1 MPGDRQTAVSMA
13 SLSRRSLLQM
23 GIGGA
28 ALTTLGASPGR
39 AQSSN
44 IKIGF
49 PVPLTGPY
57 GSEAADQVRCAQ
69 LAIEDFNKTGGLNG
83 RMAELLVRDD
93 KLNPAEA
100 VTRTLELIEKDRAD
114 MIVGSLSGA
123 VQLAVN
129 EACKARGVTY
139 NALSL
144 SDRLNEASDFGPTSY
159 HEGMAPYF
167 SVGALGRYVFANMG
181 KKVAYL
187 IADYEFGYEMRRAFQ
202 IVGDQ
207 MGAQA
212 VLDVKHPLGM
222 QDFSSLFPKIL
233 SAKPDILCL
242 LNFGR
247 DQLNALKQA
256 SEFGLKE
263 RMKIVVGAL
272 SSTQRI
278 AGGAEAYADVIGASN
293 YYWAAENI
301 FPSAKAFNAAYAEK
315 YAGGVPSDYGS
326 YGYGGVRSMLELAR
340 KAGSVEATA
349 LTAAVGSGFKFD
361 LYKGPQTIRGCDHQS
376 VQAVFVLRSKPE
388 SQMKN
393 AKDAFDIVTVAEADE
408 SKLRTCSEL
417 GHKT

>member
-1 MPGDRQTAVSMA
+1 MA
-13 SLSRRSLLQM
+13 DKIRSAPQLSRRSALRYGAGGVAFGMSALLTPARAQ
-23 GIGGA
+23 
-28 ALTTLGASPGR
+28 ASP
-39 AQSSN
+39 
-44 IKIGF
+44 IKVGF

-57 GSEAADQVRCAQ
+57 GSEASDQVRCAQ

-83 RMAELLVRDD
+83 RLAELLVRDD
-93 KLNPAEA
+93 KLNPSEA
-100 VTRTLELIEKDRAD
+100 VTRTLELIEKDKAD

-129 EACKARGVTY
+129 DACKARGVTY

-144 SDRLNEASDFGPTSY
+144 SDRINEATDFGPTTF

-167 SVGALGRYVFANMG
+167 SVGALGQYVFANMG

-202 IVGDQ
+202 VVGDK

-222 QDFSSLFPKIL
+222 QDFSSLFPRIL
-233 SAKPDILCL
+233 AAKPDILCV

-256 SEFGLKE
+256 SEFGLKD

-278 AGGAEAYADVIGASN
+278 AGGADAYADVIGASN
-293 YYWAAENI
+293 YYWAAEERY
-301 FPSAKAFNAAYAEK
+301 PSSKAFNASYAAK
-315 YAGGVPSDYGS
+315 YGGGVPSDYGS

-340 KAGSVEATA
+340 KAGSVEASA
-349 LTAAVGSGFKFD
+349 LSSAVGAGFKFD
-361 LYKGPQTIRGCDHQS
+361 LYKGPQVIRGCDHQS
-376 VQAVFVLRSKPE
+376 DQAVFVLRSKPE
-388 SQMKN
+388 AQMKSP
-393 AKDAFDIVTVAEADE
+393 KDTFEIVTIAEADE
-408 SKLRTCSEL
+408 SKLRTCAEL

>member
-1 MPGDRQTAVSMA
+1 MTDTFRAA
-13 SLSRRSLLQM
+13 RRFSRRTVLQAGAG
-23 GIGGA
+23 GIALGMSGWRSA
-28 ALTTLGASPGR
+28 AQ
-39 AQSSN
+39 AQTST

-57 GSEAADQVRCAQ
+57 GSEAADQARCAL
-69 LAIEDFNKTGGLNG
+69 LAIEDFNRTGGLKG
-83 RMAELLVRDD
+83 RLAELLVRDD

-100 VTRTLELIEKDRAD
+100 VTRTLELIEKDKAD
-114 MIVGSLSGA
+114 LIVGSLSGA

-144 SDRLNEASDFGPTSY
+144 SDRINEATDFGPTTY

-167 SVGALGRYVFANMG
+167 SVGALGRYVFAHMG

-202 IVGDQ
+202 VVGDQ

-233 SAKPDILCL
+233 NAKPDILCL

-256 SEFGLKE
+256 SEFGLKD

-278 AGGAEAYADVIGASN
+278 AGGTDAYSGVIGASN
-293 YYWAAENI
+293 YYWAAEDRY
-301 FPSAKAFNAAYAEK
+301 PSSKAFNAAYAAK
-315 YAGGVPSDYGS
+315 YGGGVPSDYGS
-326 YGYGGVRSMLELAR
+326 YGYGGVRKLAR
-340 KAGSVEATA
+340 KAGSVEASA

-361 LYKGPQTIRGCDHQS
+361 LYKGPEIIRACDHQS
-376 VQAVFVLRSKPE
+376 VQAVFVLRSKAE
-388 SQMKN
+388 AEMKSP
-393 AKDAFDIVTVAEADE
+393 KDTFEIVTVAESDE
-408 SKLRTCSEL
+408 SKLRTCAEL
-417 GHKT
+417 GHKA

>member
-1 MPGDRQTAVSMA
+1 MTDTFRAA
-13 SLSRRSLLQM
+13 RRFSRRTALQVGAG
-23 GIGGA
+23 GIALGVSAWRSA
-28 ALTTLGASPGR
+28 AQ
-39 AQSSN
+39 AQTST

-57 GSEAADQVRCAQ
+57 GSEAADQARCAQ
-69 LAIEDFNKTGGLNG
+69 LAIEDFNRTGGLKG
-83 RMAELLVRDD
+83 RLAELLVRDD

-100 VTRTLELIEKDRAD
+100 VTRTLELIEKDKAD
-114 MIVGSLSGA
+114 LIVGSLSGA

-144 SDRLNEASDFGPTSY
+144 SDRINEATDFGPTTY

-167 SVGALGRYVFANMG
+167 SVGALGRYVFAHMG

-202 IVGDQ
+202 VVGDQ

-256 SEFGLKE
+256 
-263 RMKIVVGAL
+263 
-272 SSTQRI
+272 T
-278 AGGAEAYADVIGASN
+278 N
-293 YYWAAENI
+293 
-301 FPSAKAFNAAYAEK
+301 SA
-315 YAGGVPSDYGS
+315 
-326 YGYGGVRSMLELAR
+326 
-340 KAGSVEATA
+340 
-349 LTAAVGSGFKFD
+349 
-361 LYKGPQTIRGCDHQS
+361 
-376 VQAVFVLRSKPE
+376 
-388 SQMKN
+388 
-393 AKDAFDIVTVAEADE
+393 
-408 SKLRTCSEL
+408 
-417 GHKT
+417 

>member
-1 MPGDRQTAVSMA
+1 MNDRKRIAPQ
-13 SLSRRSLLQM
+13 LSRRTALKYGAGGLALGLSGWRSLAFAQ
-23 GIGGA
+23 A
-28 ALTTLGASPGR
+28 AP
-39 AQSSN
+39 
-44 IKIGF
+44 IKVGF

-57 GSEAADQVRCAQ
+57 GSEASDQVRCAQ

-93 KLNPAEA
+93 KLNPSEA
-100 VTRTLELIEKDRAD
+100 VTRTLELIEKDKAD

-129 EACKARGVTY
+129 DACKARGVTY

-144 SDRLNEASDFGPTSY
+144 SDRINEASDFGPTTF

-181 KKVAYL
+181 KKVVYL

-202 IVGDQ
+202 VVGDK

-212 VLDVKHPLGM
+212 LLDVKHPLGM
-222 QDFSSLFPKIL
+222 QDFSSLFPRIL
-233 SAKPDILCL
+233 AAKPEILCV

-247 DQLNALKQA
+247 DQLNVLKQA

-278 AGGAEAYADVIGASN
+278 AGGADAYADVIGASN
-293 YYWAAENI
+293 YYWTAEDKY
-301 FPSAKAFNAAYAEK
+301 PSSKAFNAAYAAK
-315 YAGGVPSDYGS
+315 YAGNVPSDYGS

-340 KAGSVEATA
+340 KAGSVEAQA
-349 LTAAVGSGFKFD
+349 LSAAVGTGFKFD
-361 LYKGPQTIRGCDHQS
+361 LYKGPQNIRACDHQS
-376 VQAVFVLRSKPE
+376 DQAVFLLRSK
-388 SQMKN
+388 SQAQMKSP
-393 AKDAFDIVTVAEADE
+393 KDTFEIVSIAEADDAN
-408 SKLRTCSEL
+408 LRTCAEL

>member
-1 MPGDRQTAVSMA
+1 MTETFHTTSRF
-13 SLSRRSLLQM
+13 SRR
-23 GIGGA
+23 A
-28 ALTTLGASPGR
+28 ALKVSAGALALGVSPR
-39 AQSSN
+39 LSTAQAQTSP
-44 IKIGF
+44 IKVGF

-69 LAIEDFNKTGGLNG
+69 LAVEDFNRTGGLKG
-83 RMAELLVRDD
+83 RLAELLVRDD

-100 VTRTLELIEKDRAD
+100 VTRTLELIEKDKAD
-114 MIVGSLSGA
+114 LIVGSLSGA

-129 EACKARGVTY
+129 EACKARGITY

-144 SDRLNEASDFGPTSY
+144 SDRINEATDFGPTTY
-159 HEGMAPYF
+159 HEGMAPHF

-202 IVGDQ
+202 AVGDQ

-212 VLDVKHPLGM
+212 VLDVKHPLGL
-222 QDFSSLFPKIL
+222 QDYSSLFPKIL
-233 SAKPDILCL
+233 NAKPDILCI

-256 SEFGLKE
+256 SEFGLKD

-278 AGGAEAYADVIGASN
+278 AGGADAYSDVVGASN
-293 YYWAAENI
+293 YYWAAEEL
-301 FPSAKAFNAAYAEK
+301 FPSSKAFNAAYAAK
-315 YAGGVPSDYGS
+315 HGGGVPSDYGS

-340 KAGSVEATA
+340 QAGSIEASA

-361 LYKGPQTIRGCDHQS
+361 LYKGPQIIRACDHQS
-376 VQAVFVLRSKPE
+376 VQAVFVLRSKAE
-388 SQMKN
+388 KEMKSP
-393 AKDAFDIVTVAEADE
+393 KDAFEIVTVAGADE
-408 SKLRTCSEL
+408 SKLRTCAEL
-417 GHKT
+417 GHKI

>member
-1 MPGDRQTAVSMA
+1 MTETILAAPRF
-13 SLSRRSLLQM
+13 SRRTALQVGAG
-23 GIGGA
+23 GIALGMSAWRSA
-28 ALTTLGASPGR
+28 AQ
-39 AQSSN
+39 AQISS
-44 IKIGF
+44 IKVGF

-69 LAIEDFNKTGGLNG
+69 LAIEDFNRTGGLKG
-83 RMAELLVRDD
+83 RLAELLVRDD

-114 MIVGSLSGA
+114 LIVGSLSGA

-144 SDRLNEASDFGPTSY
+144 SDRINEATDFSPTTY

-202 IVGDQ
+202 VVGDQ

-233 SAKPDILCL
+233 NAKPDILCL

-256 SEFGLKE
+256 GEFGLKD

-278 AGGAEAYADVIGASN
+278 AGGADAYSDVIGASN
-293 YYWAAENI
+293 YYWAAEDRY
-301 FPSAKAFNAAYAEK
+301 PSSKAFNAAYAAK
-315 YAGGVPSDYGS
+315 YSGAVPSDYGS

-340 KAGSVEATA
+340 KAGSVEASA

-361 LYKGPQTIRGCDHQS
+361 LYKGPQTIRACDHQS
-376 VQAVFVLRSKPE
+376 VQAVFILRSKAE
-388 SQMKN
+388 AQMKSP
-393 AKDAFDIVTVAEADE
+393 KDTFEIVTVAESDE
-408 SKLRTCSEL
+408 SKLRTCAEL

>member
-1 MPGDRQTAVSMA
+1 MTETILAAPRF
-13 SLSRRSLLQM
+13 SRRTALQVGAG
-23 GIGGA
+23 GIALGMSAWRSA
-28 ALTTLGASPGR
+28 AQ
-39 AQSSN
+39 AQISS
-44 IKIGF
+44 IKVGF

-69 LAIEDFNKTGGLNG
+69 LAIEDFNRTGGLKG
-83 RMAELLVRDD
+83 RLAELLVRDD

-114 MIVGSLSGA
+114 LIVGSLSGA

-144 SDRLNEASDFGPTSY
+144 SDRINEATDFSPTTY

-202 IVGDQ
+202 VVGDQ

-233 SAKPDILCL
+233 NAKPDILCL

-256 SEFGLKE
+256 GEFGLKD

-278 AGGAEAYADVIGASN
+278 AGGADAYSDVIGASN
-293 YYWAAENI
+293 YYWAAEDRY
-301 FPSAKAFNAAYAEK
+301 PSSKAFNAAYAAK
-315 YAGGVPSDYGS
+315 YSGAVPSDYGS

-340 KAGSVEATA
+340 KAGSVEASA
-349 LTAAVGSGFKFD
+349 LTAAVGSGFMFD
-361 LYKGPQTIRGCDHQS
+361 LYKSPQTIRACDHQS
-376 VQAVFVLRSKPE
+376 VQAVFILRSKAE
-388 SQMKN
+388 AQMKSP
-393 AKDAFDIVTVAEADE
+393 KDTFEIVTVAESDE
-408 SKLRTCSEL
+408 SKLRTCAEL

>member
-1 MPGDRQTAVSMA
+1 MTDTFRAA
-13 SLSRRSLLQM
+13 RRFSRRTVLQAGAG
-23 GIGGA
+23 GIALGMSGWRSA
-28 ALTTLGASPGR
+28 AQ
-39 AQSSN
+39 AQTST

-57 GSEAADQVRCAQ
+57 GSEAADQARCAQ
-69 LAIEDFNKTGGLNG
+69 LAIEDFNRTGGLKG
-83 RMAELLVRDD
+83 RLAELLVRDD

-100 VTRTLELIEKDRAD
+100 VTRTLELIEKDKAD
-114 MIVGSLSGA
+114 LIVGSLSGA

-144 SDRLNEASDFGPTSY
+144 SDRINEATDFGPTTY

-167 SVGALGRYVFANMG
+167 SVGALGRYVFAHMG

-202 IVGDQ
+202 VVGDQ

-233 SAKPDILCL
+233 NAKPDILCL

-256 SEFGLKE
+256 SEFGLKD

-278 AGGAEAYADVIGASN
+278 AGGTDAYSGVIGASN
-293 YYWAAENI
+293 YYWAAEDRY
-301 FPSAKAFNAAYAEK
+301 PSSKAFNAAYAAK
-315 YAGGVPSDYGS
+315 YGGGVPSDYGS

-340 KAGSVEATA
+340 KAGSVEASA

-361 LYKGPQTIRGCDHQS
+361 LYKGPEIIRACDHQS
-376 VQAVFVLRSKPE
+376 VQAVFVLRSKAE
-388 SQMKN
+388 AEMKSP
-393 AKDAFDIVTVAEADE
+393 KDTFEIVTVAESDE
-408 SKLRTCSEL
+408 SKLRTCAEL
-417 GHKT
+417 GHKA

>member
-1 MPGDRQTAVSMA
+1 MTSLIRQATK
-13 SLSRRSLLQM
+13 LSRRTALKYAA
-23 GIGGA
+23 GGFA
-28 ALTTLGASPGR
+28 VGLTGWRSTALAQGAT
-39 AQSSN
+39 
-44 IKIGF
+44 IKVGF

-57 GSEAADQVRCAQ
+57 GSEASDQVRCAQ

-83 RMAELLVRDD
+83 RLAELLVRDD
-93 KLNPAEA
+93 KLNPSEA
-100 VTRTLELIEKDRAD
+100 VTRTLELIEKDKAD

-129 EACKARGVTY
+129 DACKARGVTY

-144 SDRLNEASDFGPTSY
+144 SDRINEASDFGPTTY

-181 KKVAYL
+181 KKVVYL

-202 IVGDQ
+202 VVGDQ
-207 MGAQA
+207 MGAEA
-212 VLDVKHPLGM
+212 LLDVKHPLGM
-222 QDFSSLFPKIL
+222 QDFSSLFPRIIA
-233 SAKPDILCL
+233 AKPDILCL

-278 AGGAEAYADVIGASN
+278 AGGADAYADVVGASN
-293 YYWAAENI
+293 YYWAAEEKYA
-301 FPSAKAFNAAYAEK
+301 SSKAFNAAYAAK

-340 KAGSVEATA
+340 KAGSVEPAA
-349 LTAAVGSGFKFD
+349 LSAAVSNGFKFD
-361 LYKGPQTIRGCDHQS
+361 LYKGPQTIRACDHQS

-388 SQMKN
+388 AQMKSP
-393 AKDAFDIVTVAEADE
+393 KDTFEIVTIAEADD
-408 SKLRTCSEL
+408 SKLRSCADL